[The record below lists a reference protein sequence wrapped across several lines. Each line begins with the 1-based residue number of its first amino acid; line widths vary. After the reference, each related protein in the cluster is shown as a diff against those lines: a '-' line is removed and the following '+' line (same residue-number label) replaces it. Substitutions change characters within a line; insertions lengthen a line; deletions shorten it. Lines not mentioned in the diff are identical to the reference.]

1 MFLFS
6 PSLPPSM
13 IWGQTFRGEEEGE
26 EEGEERGGRGSENAA
41 VHPIFVVET
50 MFSQILITFWFDC
63 YSYFLRVHL
72 FS

>member
-6 PSLPPSM
+6 PLSAALKDL
-13 IWGQTFRGEEEGE
+13 GTDVQGEEEGE
-26 EEGEERGGRGSENAA
+26 EEGEERGSKNAT

-63 YSYFLRVHL
+63 YSYFLKVHL